1 MMSCM
6 GHVISYD
13 VTMMSYLCNDGETG
27 INCGRLVDVKH
38 KVWIFDQI
46 DPEPQWETGG
56 GRKGGREGR
65 REGGRERGRQGG
77 REGGR
82 EGRERGRGEGVR
94 EGEREGRKKKEREG
108 RRTDHFV
115 HHRRCPLSCSVHQ
128 KVSFIRGST
137 L

>member
-82 EGRERGRGEGVR
+82 EGG
-94 EGEREGRKKKEREG
+94 EGEREGGGGEGGRERGEEEKGEGGKEDG
-108 RRTDHFV
+108 SF
-115 HHRRCPLSCSVHQ
+115 CPS
-128 KVSFIRGST
+128 
-137 L
+137 